1 MKKNDILNDTFSVNQ
16 ESIEDRHVLYLYK
29 KYRQKIVFEMCSLS
43 INDIIS
49 LEKQGI
55 YISPEEYI
63 DLAG

>member
-1 MKKNDILNDTFSVNQ
+1 MKKKDICYDTFSVNQ

-49 LEKQGI
+49 LENQGI
-55 YISPEEYI
+55 FISPEEYI
-63 DLAG
+63 DLGG

>member
-1 MKKNDILNDTFSVNQ
+1 MKKNDICYDTFSVNQ

-29 KYRQKIVFEMCSLS
+29 KYRQKTVFEMCSLS

>member
-1 MKKNDILNDTFSVNQ
+1 MKKNDIFYDTFSVNQ

-43 INDIIS
+43 INNIIS

-63 DLAG
+63 DLGG

>member
-1 MKKNDILNDTFSVNQ
+1 MKKNDIFYDTFSVNQ

-63 DLAG
+63 DLGG

>member
-16 ESIEDRHVLYLYK
+16 ESIEDRYVLYLYK